1 VCNNGNNFF
10 IATMAVIS
18 YVFIFDSKTAESGTH
33 SYSLR

>member
-1 VCNNGNNFF
+1 
-10 IATMAVIS
+10 MAVIS